1 MYTEKNIFGR
11 SFTTKQV
18 GKDSETEGQ
27 CNEAIVIGQG
37 IYELEQELGKE
48 GVPDLSTNDKRYI
61 KEVLR
66 GGREKWN
73 QKDLLANHICHLL
86 I

>member
-1 MYTEKNIFGR
+1 MYTKKNIFGR

-27 CNEAIVIGQG
+27 GNEAIVIGQG
-37 IYELEQELGKE
+37 IYELVRELGKE
-48 GVPDLSTNDKRYI
+48 EIPDLSPNDKRYI

-66 GGREKWN
+66 RGRQKWN
-73 QKDLLANHICHLL
+73 QKDLLANSICHLL